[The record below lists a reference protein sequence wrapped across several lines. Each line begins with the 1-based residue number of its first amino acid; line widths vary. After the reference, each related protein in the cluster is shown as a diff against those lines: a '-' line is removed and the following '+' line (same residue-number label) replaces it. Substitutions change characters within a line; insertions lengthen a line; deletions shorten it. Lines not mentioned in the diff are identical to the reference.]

1 MVSKVDL
8 YNKICPENNNN
19 KINKIFDFWFLRFDH
34 FINLN
39 NKYTLKDLEEV
50 LKKSQNKNVIYAINQ
65 ILNGN
70 KRFFFNKRK
79 YNNYFIKLVLNL
91 FFKFSFFKYLII
103 SGGETKYTKLN
114 DLISN
119 LWIRAFINSNF
130 MNFDFSTANKKKIEF
145 IELLKVHNIYKQ
157 KEINFLKNYLPVL
170 FFYTRKHIILKKLK
184 IFGSLDNFLNDY
196 NYLKF
201 FLIIENLKLIGTMHG
216 SGYGQFKKHLTEKFE
231 KNISDEFIFWF
242 PFNKS
247 KFIGRYTLNTKIK
260 NSEHN
265 IFWIGKNNFNEFDK
279 IDLPDQYKHQ
289 KYEDH
294 LDYIDREL
302 NKIEN
307 IFFVT
312 GKNNNKELWL
322 PSNITILNKNIKIE
336 TQINNK
342 SDILIFDCI
351 SQTLLYFAIKFSIP
365 FIIIIF
371 EKNVSEITGL
381 TDEFKKF
388 CSMLEGEE
396 FIFNYKE
403 IDKVQKKI
411 ISLKDIENYN
421 FEKKKLSNILEKFN

>member
-8 YNKICPENNNN
+8 YNKICPENNKN

-50 LKKSQNKNVIYAINQ
+50 LKNSQNKNVIYAMNQ
-65 ILNGN
+65 ILNGE
-70 KRFFFNKRK
+70 KKTFFNKKK
-79 YNNYFIKLVLNL
+79 YNNYFIKIFLNF

-103 SGGETKYTKLN
+103 SGGETKYSKLN

-119 LWIRAFINSNF
+119 LWIRAFINSNLIKL
-130 MNFDFSTANKKKIEF
+130 NFYTANKKKIAF
-145 IELLKVHNIYKQ
+145 IELLKAHNIYNQ
-157 KEINFLKNYLPVL
+157 KEISFLKNYLPVI
-170 FFYTRKHIILKKLK
+170 FFYTKKHIILKKLK
-184 IFGSLDNFLNDY
+184 IFGSLDNFLNDH

-201 FLIIENLKLIGTMHG
+201 FFIIESLEITGTMHG

-231 KNISDEFIFWF
+231 INISDEFIFWF

-265 IFWIGKNNFNEFDK
+265 VFWIGKSNFNEFDK
-279 IDLPDQYKHQ
+279 IDLPDQYIHQ

-294 LDYIDREL
+294 LPYIDKGL

-307 IFFVT
+307 IFFIK
-312 GKNNNKELWL
+312 GKNNNKKLWL
-322 PSNITILNKNIKIE
+322 PRHINILRKNIKIE

-351 SQTLLYFAIKFSIP
+351 SQSLLYFAIKFSIP

-381 TDEFKKF
+381 TDEYKKF
-388 CSMLEGEE
+388 CSILEREE
-396 FIFNYKE
+396 LIFNYSE
-403 IDKVQKKI
+403 IDKVQSKI
-411 ISLKDIENYN
+411 IYLKDIKNYN
-421 FEKKKLSNILEKFN
+421 FEKIKLLNIFEEFN